1 MPRIK
6 KAAPVIPEIAA
17 QTLEIRF
24 DLSHVTFDEMCD
36 VLELAGKDE
45 KTFSGK
51 DFANMIR
58 SMRLCVTG
66 SSRPLTGDDVKYVL
80 QAFIAHVNGGSVQA
94 KN

>member
-1 MPRIK
+1 MARNRKPAGI
-6 KAAPVIPEIAA
+6 IPEVAA
-17 QTLEIRF
+17 QSLEIQF
-24 DLSHVTFDEMCD
+24 DLSHITFDDLCD
-36 VLELAGKDE
+36 ILELAGKDE

-58 SMRLCVTG
+58 GMRECVTG

-80 QAFIAHVNGGSVQA
+80 QAFIGHVNGGSVQA